1 MIQENTYTT
10 YAGQNIVDLA
20 LQLYGDPLAFFIL
33 LDDNPHLSLEAEI
46 PAGTQIRYD
55 ERKTSIKNRPLV
67 EYYKSRPGGAIFIK
81 TGTGD

>member
-1 MIQENTYTT
+1 MTQENTYTT

-33 LDDNPHLSLEAEI
+33 LEDNPHLSLEAEI

-55 ERKTSIKNRPLV
+55 ERKKNRPLV